1 MKYNSRTVAQK
12 LIERPPH
19 VRHQA
24 RWADMIC
31 VSRDGYSVF
40 IAEYNGLYEAAD
52 IVLLFYIA
60 SLNDKKTVNG

>member
-1 MKYNSRTVAQK
+1 MPQK
-12 LIERPPH
+12 LIERPVY

-40 IAEYNGLYEAAD
+40 IAEYNGLYETAD
-52 IVLLFYIA
+52 SMLLHYIT
-60 SLNDKKTVNG
+60 SLNDKKP